1 MIAQLFWPA
10 LHEKDLEQ
18 DVDAVYN
25 GDNDPYR
32 LFIVRMVVAISLQ
45 KPGTLYAGLAD
56 SYYLAAMQNFE
67 DVLQTKDL
75 KTLQCLVLLGQ
86 YSLLTPTRI
95 PIYYVIGLATRICQ
109 QEGLA
114 SEKTIIPGYNLSAKT
129 IDMRRRLI
137 WTVAAM
143 EYGLAHSMGRPNS
156 FATGDD
162 RLDVD
167 FFATVD
173 DEYITDQGI
182 QPGPPSE
189 RKLVAIHFY
198 KMRMCQAEIRRTLYE
213 KKKDDP
219 KSDQHPW
226 FARVEQMNQEWLD
239 NSPTSPSWCKSW
251 YVLVQDINRQ

>member
-1 MIAQLFWPA
+1 MTAQLFWPA
-10 LHEKDLEQ
+10 LHEKDLQ
-18 DVDAVYN
+18 DDVDAVYN
-25 GDNDPYR
+25 GDTDPYR

-56 SYYLAAMQNFE
+56 SYYLAAMQKFE

-114 SEKTIIPGYNLSAKT
+114 SEKTINTPPYNLNPKV

-198 KMRMCQAEIRRTLYE
+198 KMRMCQAEIRRVLYE

-219 KSDQHPW
+219 KNDQHPW
-226 FARVEQMNQEWLD
+226 FGRVERMNQDWLD

-251 YVLVQDINRQ
+251 YVPVQDID